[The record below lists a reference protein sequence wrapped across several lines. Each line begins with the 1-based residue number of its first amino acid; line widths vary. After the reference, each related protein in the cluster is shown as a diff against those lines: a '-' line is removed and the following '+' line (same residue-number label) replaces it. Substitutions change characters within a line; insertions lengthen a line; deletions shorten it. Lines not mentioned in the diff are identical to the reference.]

1 MTRRMRPIVAALCL
15 LTLAGTARAQQ
26 VTIIVQGIDTRRA
39 IPVSGSG
46 VVTVFAAGSIKLGC
60 ELQNTRTVPRDQIV
74 AAAMLDR
81 LLHHGHVLIIRGD
94 SYRMREK
101 QHSGLIKATQAPVS
115 AGASQ

>member
-1 MTRRMRPIVAALCL
+1 MRPIVAALCL
-15 LTLAGTARAQQ
+15 LTLAGTAQAQQ
-26 VTIIVQGIDTRRA
+26 ITVIVQGICTCFA

-46 VVTVFAAGSIKLGC
+46 VVTGFAAGSIKLRC
-60 ELQNTRTVPRDQIV
+60 KLQNTSTVPRDQIV
-74 AAAMLDR
+74 AATMLDG

-101 QHSGLIKATQAPVS
+101 QHSGLIKATQAPAS